1 MTYHK
6 ITPKRTL
13 SNKEQIYI
21 AHFIVNGD
29 KKAAYAY
36 AGYKMNGKGT
46 NANMNAFHRN
56 LYGNIERALKE
67 RIGEHVP
74 EALNAVRNLMLDT
87 EVSDAVR
94 LNAAKD
100 LLSRGGT
107 DATTRSEVETTTKI
121 SDLIDEEIDTQ
132 ITELTRNLKVVGGT
146 AVK

>member
-1 MTYHK
+1 MIKVGEHLTLDIIGTKKVYEASFFEDLVHK
-6 ITPKRTL
+6 I
-13 SNKEQIYI
+13 
-21 AHFIVNGD
+21 AH
-29 KKAAYAY
+29 KA
-36 AGYKMNGKGT
+36 KVT
-46 NANMNAFHRN
+46 
-56 LYGNIERALKE
+56 
-67 RIGEHVP
+67 V
-74 EALNAVRNLMLDT
+74 LNAVRNLMLDT

-121 SDLIDEEIDTQ
+121 SDLTDEEIDTQ